1 MWLPVNHFSCLGV
14 FKSGELFWD
23 EASYEKTL
31 YVHKTISFQPCG
43 WFPLFLVIVTPSLA
57 QVTLLSWFT
66 HCLSVKCS
74 YHSPSSQWQWVVSFS
89 CDSTCCE
96 ANIRR
101 QCKWCAISWIWA
113 LTSGAG
119 TACADAVS
127 VSQSRDWSRSTHGAK
142 CPAQP
147 AGDSEASQPQSGCN
161 SLGWSHS
168 SVLQGVLCKPCIL
181 LVL

>member
-1 MWLPVNHFSCLGV
+1 MKPVMRTH
-14 FKSGELFWD
+14 
-23 EASYEKTL
+23 
-31 YVHKTISFQPCG
+31 YVHKTTSFHSCG
-43 WFPLFLVIVTPSLA
+43 LIPSVPGDCVTPSLV
-57 QVTLLSWFT
+57 QVTLLSWVT

-74 YHSPSSQWQWVVSFS
+74 YHSPSSQWQWVIGFS

-96 ANIRR
+96 ANTRR

-113 LTSGAG
+113 LTSGAD
-119 TACADAVS
+119 TACAGAVS
-127 VSQSRDWSRSTHGAK
+127 VSQSRDWSRSTHGAQ

-147 AGDSEASQPQSGCN
+147 AGDSEPSQPQSGCN
-161 SLGWSHS
+161 SLGWAHS